1 MSNCSMM
8 SRSPH
13 PIPRH
18 ALTLCASLV
27 HNPVN
32 LGALCRTAEAFR
44 LQELVLPSW
53 QLLEDREFRKVAVS
67 AHRWQPFTVCH
78 SLQLAD
84 WIVEQQQHGTTVLAL
99 TRHPQGIPIPTFV
112 FPQQTALLIG
122 RELTGIPTSLIEL
135 CDDVV
140 TIPQWGQ
147 VESLN
152 VGVAAAIAAYAYVA
166 QHPLT
171 STVR

>member
-1 MSNCSMM
+1 MM
-8 SRSPH
+8 LRSPH
-13 PIPRH
+13 PAPRH

-27 HNPVN
+27 ENPVN

-67 AHRWQPFTVCH
+67 AHQWQPFAVCPSRQLP
-78 SLQLAD
+78 SL
-84 WIVEQQQHGTTVLAL
+84 ITEHQQHGTTVVAL
-99 TRHPQGIPIPTFV
+99 TRHPQGNPLPTV
-112 FPQQTALLIG
+112 TFPQQTALLIG
-122 RELTGIPTSLIEL
+122 RELTGIPSSLIER

-166 QHPLT
+166 QHPLEA
-171 STVR
+171 TVS

>member
-1 MSNCSMM
+1 MSQ
-8 SRSPH
+8 SPH
-13 PIPRH
+13 SYPRH

-27 HNPVN
+27 QNPVN

-44 LQELVLPSW
+44 LQELVLSSW
-53 QLLEDREFRKVAVS
+53 QMLEDRDFRKVAVS
-67 AHRWQPFTVCH
+67 AHHWQPFAVCH
-78 SLQLAD
+78 NLQLSS
-84 WIVEQQQHGTTVLAL
+84 WIVERQQQGTTVLAL
-99 TRHPQGIPIPTFV
+99 THHPQGLPLQTFA
-112 FPQQTALLIG
+112 FPQHTALLIG
-122 RELTGIPTSLIEL
+122 RELTGIPPSLIDC

-166 QHPLT
+166 QHPLESPT
-171 STVR
+171 N